1 MKFTADQIEYLEHV
15 ITMKDLRITC
25 VDDDIFGNIH
35 GNIYGYVKGGVEVGV
50 LDRFLGGFKNTEGTV

>member
-1 MKFTADQIEYLEHV
+1 MKFTAEQIKYLEHV

-25 VDDDIFGNIH
+25 VDADIFGNIH

-50 LDRFLGGFKNTEGTV
+50 LDRFLFGFKNTEDTI